1 MVMKITKKEL
11 ENIKKSVD
19 KLVKQG
25 STIEYAVSAIA
36 SQNNINMGQ
45 LMKVLYPK
53 SDNNYKNE
61 YKDIKTSVGTYAV
74 LKSNPNIRYE
84 VIKINNKEDIK
95 LRDLMTNKII
105 KAKEEEILPI
115 VTENNMKK
123 NLKEANYN
131 LSIDGLETIDA
142 DKLSQ
147 ILTLAG
153 EAEGNVT
160 DTTFE
165 PEVDMSDMDLNAYDN
180 PEYDTAV
187 VPTDSLDDMD
197 TTFDTDMSFEQEPTL
212 DDEFG
217 YEDYEQFP
225 VTESKM
231 EEDVLL
237 DPQSD
242 DETYNAQKKDVET
255 DELLSEDEMDDFVN
269 GDVFDESEE
278 IDDYVIEESFGDK
291 IKGKLK
297 NEKIIRTIF
306 IDWMEE
312 AKRHISTNKNIDDNV
327 KTAVNDRLQQY
338 IDKMK
343 KEQQLN
349 EGILGAIIGAGIGA
363 TVGHPF
369 IGAGI
374 GYIGAEIV
382 DPILRKQALKLVRK
396 LELKSGDMNKVL
408 SSEYF
413 TNEEKL
419 IFIHTLLTKAME
431 ASEENDNKD
440 VDKEIAEC
448 LRLAGVELNEVSE
461 EKATKGKKD
470 LPQIVG
476 HKTVFS
482 KAKQNGFKPGENQR
496 PNYKC
501 VRTKDVMGK
510 ESSEGFKEPM
520 NVAKVCCNESKIK
533 SICETASRMYAKK
546 DHSEWLA
553 LDRRYVEKLL
563 NEGIGYER
571 ASKMLLKA
579 KGGK

>member
-36 SQNNINMGQ
+36 SQNNINMDQ

-53 SDNNYKNE
+53 SENNYKNE

-165 PEVDMSDMDLNAYDN
+165 PEVDMSDMDLNAYAN

-231 EEDVLL
+231 DEDVLL

-255 DELLSEDEMDDFVN
+255 DELLNEDEMETSGVKQEVVDKLYDIIVNNGKYSIEDIINGDEETPDEMDFVFKY
-269 GDVFDESEE
+269 GHTIPGFDGKYFREYCRIISDRLN
-278 IDDYVIEESFGDK
+278 DDYVCPNCSEIWDK
-291 IKGKLK
+291 HECENCGY
-297 NEKIIRTIF
+297 NPSDYEN
-306 IDWMEE
+306 DEYDE
-312 AKRHISTNKNIDDNV
+312 YDDLL
-327 KTAVNDRLQQY
+327 DS
-338 IDKMK
+338 
-343 KEQQLN
+343 
-349 EGILGAIIGAGIGA
+349 IIGDG
-363 TVGHPF
+363 F
-369 IGAGI
+369 D
-374 GYIGAEIV
+374 E
-382 DPILRKQALKLVRK
+382 
-396 LELKSGDMNKVL
+396 
-408 SSEYF
+408 
-413 TNEEKL
+413 
-419 IFIHTLLTKAME
+419 
-431 ASEENDNKD
+431 EENDNTD

-448 LRLAGVELNEVSE
+448 LKLAGVELNEVSE

-470 LPQIVG
+470 LPQVVG
-476 HKTVFS
+476 HKTAFS

-533 SICETASRMYAKK
+533 SICETATRMYAKK

>member
-53 SDNNYKNE
+53 SENNYKNE

-165 PEVDMSDMDLNAYDN
+165 PEVDMSDMDLNAYAN

-231 EEDVLL
+231 DEDVLL

-255 DELLSEDEMDDFVN
+255 DELLSEDDLETSGVNQDDWSNGIDDNLEETEDLTIDEPIMEDEMEMD
-269 GDVFDESEE
+269 
-278 IDDYVIEESFGDK
+278 EES
-291 IKGKLK
+291 
-297 NEKIIRTIF
+297 NEKI
-306 IDWMEE
+306 EE
-312 AKRHISTNKNIDDNV
+312 
-327 KTAVNDRLQQY
+327 
-338 IDKMK
+338 
-343 KEQQLN
+343 
-349 EGILGAIIGAGIGA
+349 
-363 TVGHPF
+363 
-369 IGAGI
+369 
-374 GYIGAEIV
+374 
-382 DPILRKQALKLVRK
+382 
-396 LELKSGDMNKVL
+396 
-408 SSEYF
+408 
-413 TNEEKL
+413 
-419 IFIHTLLTKAME
+419 
-431 ASEENDNKD
+431 
-440 VDKEIAEC
+440 EIAEC
-448 LRLAGVELNEVSE
+448 LKLAGVELNEVSE

-470 LPQIVG
+470 LPQVVG
-476 HKTVFS
+476 HKTAFS
-482 KAKQNGFKPGENQR
+482 KSKQNGFKPGENQR
-496 PNYKC
+496 PDYKC

-520 NVAKVCCNESKIK
+520 NVSKVCCNESKIK

>member
-53 SDNNYKNE
+53 SKNNYKNE

-165 PEVDMSDMDLNAYDN
+165 PEVDMSDTDLNAYAN

-197 TTFDTDMSFEQEPTL
+197 TTFDTNMSFEQEPTL

-231 EEDVLL
+231 DEDVLL

-255 DELLSEDEMDDFVN
+255 DELLSEDDLEISGVNQDDWSNGIDDNLEETEDLTIDEPIMEDEMEMD
-269 GDVFDESEE
+269 
-278 IDDYVIEESFGDK
+278 EES
-291 IKGKLK
+291 
-297 NEKIIRTIF
+297 NEKI
-306 IDWMEE
+306 EE
-312 AKRHISTNKNIDDNV
+312 
-327 KTAVNDRLQQY
+327 
-338 IDKMK
+338 
-343 KEQQLN
+343 
-349 EGILGAIIGAGIGA
+349 
-363 TVGHPF
+363 
-369 IGAGI
+369 
-374 GYIGAEIV
+374 
-382 DPILRKQALKLVRK
+382 
-396 LELKSGDMNKVL
+396 
-408 SSEYF
+408 
-413 TNEEKL
+413 
-419 IFIHTLLTKAME
+419 
-431 ASEENDNKD
+431 
-440 VDKEIAEC
+440 EIAEC
-448 LRLAGVELNEVSE
+448 LKLAGVELNEVSE

-470 LPQIVG
+470 LPQVVG
-476 HKTVFS
+476 HKTAFS
-482 KAKQNGFKPGENQR
+482 KSKQNGFKPGENQR
-496 PNYKC
+496 PDYKC

-520 NVAKVCCNESKIK
+520 NVSKVCCNESKIK